1 MVNGG
6 SRRVGVALAFYGHY
20 IAVLSDKVM
29 QKTNQRL
36 RRFFEFVA
44 VGVVLLQTQC
54 AIDPDLA
61 LRTGVSL
68 GTDAAIFLLE
78 NLVRGV

>member
-1 MVNGG
+1 
-6 SRRVGVALAFYGHY
+6 
-20 IAVLSDKVM
+20 M
-29 QKTNQRL
+29 QKTNQRWQ
-36 RRFFEFVA
+36 RFLELIA
-44 VGVVLLQTQC
+44 VGAVLLQTQC
-54 AIDPDLA
+54 SVDPDLA